1 MHGGGDRDAQATLAH
16 IIISGHTEP
25 TGPVVFIT
33 GAGLSAASGVPVFRG
48 GEDSVWGKH
57 AMRLA
62 TRRAFRQNPVD
73 WYNRWVMYTMHW
85 NRNVVRNPRLLS
97 CQRNVYIHI

>member
-1 MHGGGDRDAQATLAH
+1 MHGGGDRDAQATLAQ

-25 TGPVVFIT
+25 GPEPVVFIT

-62 TRRAFRQNPVD
+62 TRRAFTQNPVD
-73 WYNRWVMYTMHW
+73 WYNRWVMCTRCIGIEM
-85 NRNVVRNPRLLS
+85 
-97 CQRNVYIHI
+97 